1 MLKLLL
7 RLAATT
13 GPEAMWIVIFI
24 MGVVAVFV
32 LYIGV
37 AMAATLRAK
46 DPDQGNI
53 CYKVFSDLVGLF
65 GRRRRR

>member
-1 MLKLLL
+1 VLKLLL

-13 GPEAMWIVIFI
+13 GPEAMWIIGFI
-24 MGVVAVFV
+24 MGVVAIFV

-37 AMAATLRAK
+37 AMVATLRAK
-46 DPDQGNI
+46 DSDRGKI

-65 GRRRRR
+65 GRRRRG